1 MMVRTLTMSSQMAHQ
16 IHIGVEIRNS
26 TTGIK
31 AEQMASSALCL
42 WIQDLGKIYNSYVTH
57 FVKDV
62 YKRQAFQIIL

>member
-1 MMVRTLTMSSQMAHQ
+1 MSSQMAHQ

-42 WIQDLGKIYNSYVTH
+42 WIQDLGKIYQFLRYPFRKHT
-57 FVKDV
+57 
-62 YKRQAFQIIL
+62 FQVPP